1 MDPARMRRS
10 QSLLT
15 LHFLRGF
22 LENDLISPE
31 ADRSQLVAVVGA
43 MLVSFTLFASV
54 FQSFDYVIA
63 TLTPGQAAV
72 FSLDD
77 KAFYLG
83 LATIVTA
90 LVATAQW
97 DALSVSPRDAAI
109 LEPLPIPAAAIRRA
123 KLAAVAIF
131 GVVVA
136 MAVTACPTIIFPWLL
151 VFNFPQVSILS
162 LFGLIATHLA
172 TALAAAAFGYLA
184 VIALRE
190 GLVAILGQKGFAQ
203 ASALVQG
210 ALIVALGGSLLLLP
224 PATNRI
230 AQRGF
235 EGWKVATPPMWF
247 LGAYELTTGHIIA
260 DLPREPTTSR
270 RADADR
276 TATALYNQRREQ
288 FAPLARRAGIALAL
302 TALFAG
308 VLSYWN
314 ARRVPSIAPLPP
326 PQFHRRW
333 RRLEPR
339 LNDAVLRT
347 GAMRAGFYFALAA
360 MWRSGTHRVTLAC
373 AGAAGMAMALVAL
386 LNAEP
391 PARGA
396 SPAILAMQP
405 LLYGALLVGFRHVVR
420 VPAEL
425 RANWG
430 FQLAWRGDT
439 AAFLAGVKLAAVLTL
454 VLPALIVLLP
464 FFIGVLGMPLA
475 LAHALL
481 GLAGG
486 VVLLEGLMLQYDKV
500 PFTCTYV
507 PDENIKALAP
517 LYAIAFLIGA
527 SMFARVQSR
536 ALYEGRAMTA
546 VVLLTV
552 TYAVLRAISETRRR
566 PPHVEFDEAPAT
578 VQRLGLNL

>member
-1 MDPARMRRS
+1 MDPARMRRPPA
-10 QSLLT
+10 LLT

-22 LENDLISPE
+22 LENDLISPD

-43 MLVSFTLFASV
+43 MLVSLTLFASV
-54 FQSFDYVIA
+54 FLSFDYVIA

-83 LATIVTA
+83 LAVIVTA

-97 DALSVSPRDAAI
+97 DALSVNPRDAAI
-109 LEPLPIPAAAIRRA
+109 LEPLPIPATTVRRA
-123 KLAAVAIF
+123 KLAAVAIL

-136 MAVTACPTIIFPWLL
+136 LAVTACPTIIFPWLL
-151 VFNFPQVSILS
+151 VFNFSQVSILA
-162 LFGLIATHLA
+162 LFGLMATHAA

-190 GLVAILGQKGFAQ
+190 GLVAILGRKGFAR
-203 ASALVQG
+203 ASAWVQG

-235 EGWKVATPPMWF
+235 EGWKPATPPMWF

-270 RADADR
+270 RAELDR
-276 TATALYNQRREQ
+276 MATALYDQRRAQ
-288 FAPLARRAGIALAL
+288 FAPLARRAGFALGL
-302 TALFAG
+302 TALLAG

-314 ARRVPSIAPLPP
+314 AKRVPSIAPLPP
-326 PQFHRRW
+326 PVLHRRW
-333 RRLEPR
+333 RRLGPL
-339 LNDAVLRT
+339 LNGFVLRT

-373 AGAAGMAMALVAL
+373 AGAAGMAMAVVAL
-386 LNAEP
+386 LNADP
-391 PARGA
+391 LTGGA
-396 SPAILAMQP
+396 SPAVLAMQP

-439 AAFLAGVKLAAVLTL
+439 RTFLAGVKLAAVVTL
-454 VLPALIVLLP
+454 VLPTLIVLLP
-464 FFIGVLGMPLA
+464 FFAGVLGVPLA
-475 LAHALL
+475 LAHAAL

-486 VVLLEGLMLQYDKV
+486 IVLLEALMVGYDKV

-507 PDENIKALAP
+507 PDENMKALAP
-517 LYAIAFLIGA
+517 LYAIAFLVGA
-527 SMFARVQSR
+527 SMFARLESR
-536 ALYEGRAMTA
+536 ALFEGHAMTA
-546 VVLLTV
+546 VIVLTV
-552 TYAVLRAISETRRR
+552 AYAVIRAISETRRR
-566 PPHVEFDEAPAT
+566 PPQVEFDEAPAT